1 MEKTRNKGILFKSNF
16 NFPEEYNSLP
26 PLKLKINYCTNEL
39 SEDLSTLRDER
50 YLNNNPNNNSNFN
63 IKNKNKNN
71 LLKNNTSSKIFKNYN
86 FQRSVIKPS
95 LYQTERMKKNFER
108 TINNFNFLED
118 PMKVRIKKYR
128 LQILNKK
135 QNSESDTLKYY
146 LTSSNIEDIKEDK
159 KKIIKQLK
167 ELDKSSSLTNKI
179 ISKRNAE
186 KNEEIFKII
195 KKRIKRDKKMLFL
208 TDEFLEPEKIKPFD
222 IPNKN
227 NAFYSNLDNI
237 IHKIKESS
245 LSTSI
250 IFNNLKRLNHKTK
263 EFIKR
268 KNDIKIQNKGFEK
281 FDKLISNGEIIKKE
295 FDTNYRKIKKK
306 IKEDEI
312 QKFN

>member
-135 QNSESDTLKYY
+135 QNSESDTFKYY

-167 ELDKSSSLTNKI
+167 ELD
-179 ISKRNAE
+179 
-186 KNEEIFKII
+186 
-195 KKRIKRDKKMLFL
+195 
-208 TDEFLEPEKIKPFD
+208 
-222 IPNKN
+222 
-227 NAFYSNLDNI
+227 
-237 IHKIKESS
+237 
-245 LSTSI
+245 
-250 IFNNLKRLNHKTK
+250 
-263 EFIKR
+263 
-268 KNDIKIQNKGFEK
+268 
-281 FDKLISNGEIIKKE
+281 
-295 FDTNYRKIKKK
+295 
-306 IKEDEI
+306 
-312 QKFN
+312 QK